1 MTAAELGTVRV
12 RSTLA
17 APAPRVLRR
26 AFGIGVTVAAAVV
39 LLALGLYCAGWLTG
53 HHALVDRGDS
63 MRPALSSG
71 DLVINRSI
79 PAERIRVG
87 DIVTF
92 EDRPR
97 RRSITHRVVRRAGAG
112 SRLDF
117 VTRGDANSGFE
128 RWSARRG
135 EELGRLVASVPRAGY
150 AVGFLT
156 SPLLRLLLTAFCAIA
171 LCGLALR
178 WIWRDD
184 PGPEPGSSLRGVR
197 PIQREDT
204 CTSG

>member
-1 MTAAELGTVRV
+1 MSTAELGTVGVRARPRARARRV
-12 RSTLA
+12 F
-17 APAPRVLRR
+17 VR
-26 AFGIGVTVAAAVV
+26 ASRTGATVAAAVV
-39 LLALGLYCAGWLTG
+39 VLGLGLYGAGWLTG

-63 MRPALSSG
+63 MRPALSAG
-71 DLVINRSI
+71 DLLINRSV

-97 RRSITHRVVRRAGAG
+97 RRSITHRVVRRGGAG

-150 AVGFLT
+150 AVAVVTG
-156 SPLLRLLLTAFCAIA
+156 PLVRLLLTAFCAIA
-171 LCGLALR
+171 LCALALR

-184 PGPEPGSSLRGVR
+184 
-197 PIQREDT
+197 
-204 CTSG
+204 